1 MDTHTLLLILLV
13 LAVAIVV
20 LLVVLLLRQGTRN
33 PIETATLRAER
44 ERLVNELQ
52 GEREAGR
59 IQAADV
65 GRLTGRL
72 GALEAELAGRA
83 TEVTRVEQL
92 ATEHQRR
99 AEAESIASRTASA
112 ALVQREATLAEV
124 QGRNGAL
131 EADVARL
138 QERLSVLEKE
148 HSDAVAH
155 LKHAD
160 AANADMRLFLEQ
172 AQERLKGAFAELAG
186 KVFDERGQVFEKNVK
201 QATLQGKTDLET
213 LLRPFA
219 DKLGEFRSRVDTLY
233 GEEAKERSA
242 LFGAV
247 TELKTLNQA
256 MAESTDSLTR
266 ALKGSSKVRGDWGEL
281 MLESVLRGSGLEEGQ
296 HYEKQTSTRDEEGR
310 ALRPDVIVRLP
321 DDRLVVVDSKVN
333 LIAWQDAMNNM
344 DDPEL
349 HSVALRRHAEGL
361 RQHVKDLGERNYPRA
376 LGEKALDVT
385 IAFVPIEGALSA
397 ALGADAGLQTF
408 AFDRKVVFA
417 SPNTLM
423 ALLRVVDRLWSRDK
437 SQRQAMQIAE
447 AGNKLLDAL
456 NSFVIDLKV
465 VGKKIEDSND
475 AYVRAFNRLESP
487 QGVLPRGRRLVDLG
501 VRSKKLL
508 ADELKS
514 TAPDLLEAAVD
525 EGGEAGDEAEDEG

>member
-1 MDTHTLLLILLV
+1 MDTNTLLLILLV
-13 LAVAIVV
+13 LAAVAVV
-20 LLVVLLLRQGTRN
+20 LLVVLLRQRTGN
-33 PIETATLRAER
+33 PAEAATFGAER
-44 ERLVNELQ
+44 ERLVNDLLV
-52 GEREAGR
+52 ERETGR

-83 TEVTRVEQL
+83 AEVSRIGQMASEYQHRVE
-92 ATEHQRR
+92 T
-99 AEAESIASRTASA
+99 ESIASRTASA
-112 ALVQREATLAEV
+112 ALVQREATLVEV
-124 QGRNGAL
+124 QGRNNAL
-131 EADVARL
+131 EEEVARL
-138 QERLSVLEKE
+138 RGRLSVLEKE

-160 AANADMRLFLEQ
+160 VANADMRSFLEQ
-172 AQERLKGAFAELAG
+172 AQEKLKGTFAELAG

-247 TELKTLNQA
+247 TELKTLNQT
-256 MAESTDSLTR
+256 MAESADSLTR

-296 HYEKQTSTRDEEGR
+296 HYEKQASTRDDEGR
-310 ALRPDVIVRLP
+310 TLRPDVVVRLP
-321 DDRLVVVDSKVN
+321 DNRLVVVDSKVN
-333 LIAWQDAMNNM
+333 LIAWQDAMNSM
-344 DDPEL
+344 DDPGL
-349 HSVALRRHAEGL
+349 HSVALRRHADGL

-376 LGEKALDVT
+376 IGEKALDVT

-397 ALGADAGLQTF
+397 ALGADAELQTF

-447 AGNKLLDAL
+447 AGNRLLDAL
-456 NSFVIDLKV
+456 NSFVIDLKA
-465 VGKKIEDSND
+465 VGKKIEDSGD
-475 AYVRAFNRLESP
+475 AYARAFNRLESP
-487 QGVLPRGRRLVDLG
+487 QGVLPRGRRLVELG
-501 VRSKKLL
+501 ARSKKTL
-508 ADELKS
+508 ADELKDEAS
-514 TAPDLLEAAVD
+514 DLLEIARD
-525 EGGEAGDEAEDEG
+525 EAGDTNESDNQ